1 MNPEPVGLIDSHVH
15 LQDEAFASDRARV
28 LQRAAAAGVRWMVCN
43 GTCEADWP
51 AVLELARGHSG
62 IVPCFG
68 LHPWYVR
75 QRSDQWLE
83 RLEHYLG
90 AIPSGVGEVGL
101 DRWIADRDETAQE
114 QVFLA
119 QLELARSLRHPVM
132 IHCLRA
138 WDWLMTVLRRATPL
152 PASMMIHAYGGP
164 VDLIQPLADMGAYF
178 SFAGTVLDES
188 KVRTRLAI
196 CQVPRDR
203 LLIETDAPDLL
214 PPAPFRQPKTAATA
228 GREVNEPANLPA
240 ILGGIARLI
249 GETEPRLRAT
259 LWDNGRRFLGGLAP

>member
-1 MNPEPVGLIDSHVH
+1 M
-15 LQDEAFASDRARV
+15 
-28 LQRAAAAGVRWMVCN
+28 RWLGSM
-43 GTCEADWP
+43 
-51 AVLELARGHSG
+51 S
-62 IVPCFG
+62 FG
-68 LHPWYVR
+68 W
-75 QRSDQWLE
+75 
-83 RLEHYLG
+83 
-90 AIPSGVGEVGL
+90 
-101 DRWIADRDETAQE
+101 
-114 QVFLA
+114 
-119 QLELARSLRHPVM
+119 
-132 IHCLRA
+132 
-138 WDWLMTVLRRATPL
+138 ATPL
-152 PASMMIHAYGGP
+152 PAGMMIHAYGGP

-188 KVRTRLAI
+188 KVRARQAI